1 MRMGDP
7 AHEVQVRE
15 THFFDGLAAWSS
27 VSFPFPLLVLMAR
40 GRLDWLDGGVVR
52 LEPAAPAT
60 TAERSSN
67 SGSLSFSFSF
77 SLAALTRALE
87 RRFRVVDKD
96 DEGSWGSCSELEL
109 LDSGLCWDKSI

>member
-1 MRMGDP
+1 
-7 AHEVQVRE
+7 
-15 THFFDGLAAWSS
+15 
-27 VSFPFPLLVLMAR
+27 MAR
-40 GRLDWLDGGVVR
+40 GRLNWLDGGVER
-52 LEPAAPAT
+52 LVPAT
-60 TAERSSN
+60 PGMAAEESSN

-96 DEGSWGSCSELEL
+96 DGGSRGTCSELEL